1 MEELNL
7 SVEQTI
13 FLIIV
18 PIPLV
23 VYKWHQ
29 IGRISY
35 DIQSK
40 KKVEGE
46 STDPTLNAN
55 YEAYIWLA
63 GKRYN

>member
-18 PIPLV
+18 LIPLV
-23 VYKWHQ
+23 VYQWHQ

-35 DIQSK
+35 DIQPK
-40 KKVEGE
+40 KKVESD
-46 STDPTLNAN
+46 STTPALNAN
-55 YEAYIWLA
+55 YGAYIWLA